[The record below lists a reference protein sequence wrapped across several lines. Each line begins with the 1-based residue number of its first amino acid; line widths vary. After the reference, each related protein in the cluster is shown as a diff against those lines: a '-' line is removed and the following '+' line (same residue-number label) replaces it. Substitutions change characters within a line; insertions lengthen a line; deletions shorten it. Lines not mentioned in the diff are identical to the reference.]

1 MAEPCSVRYSVTC
14 NDFHIKPFPSAS
26 DGFKDMKQQGEE
38 KQGESEEYPVNPRG
52 TNHNNK

>member
-1 MAEPCSVRYSVTC
+1 MRYSVTC
-14 NDFHIKPFPSAS
+14 NDFHIKPFSSAS